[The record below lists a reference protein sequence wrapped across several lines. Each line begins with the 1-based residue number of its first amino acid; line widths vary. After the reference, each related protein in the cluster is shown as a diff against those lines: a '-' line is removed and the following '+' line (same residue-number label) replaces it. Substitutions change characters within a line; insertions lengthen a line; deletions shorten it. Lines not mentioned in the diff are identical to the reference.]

1 MRELT
6 ETKKTSKDETVYA
19 PEGSHKPAVKGTAL
33 TSSTL
38 KADAKVGIVSEN
50 LKVLQKKF
58 QK

>member
-1 MRELT
+1 M